1 VSVALPDPG
10 PRRALDRDLL
20 AASAPAVAKALLG
33 TLLVR
38 ELDGV
43 EVIARVVETEAYRED
58 DPASHTYGRRTPRV
72 EPMFARPGTAYVYR
86 SFGVHWCLNVSAE
99 RAGVGAAVLLRAAVV
114 QRGAEAVRGER
125 PTARRDRDLL
135 RGPGNLC
142 RGLRID
148 APTHDAGDLVDGAAG
163 LRLGDDGWAPPDH
176 AVVAGP
182 RVGVRLAPDVPWR
195 FHLGGIGEV
204 SRYTR
209 SPRAAPPGAAAP
221 EAQRT

>member
-1 VSVALPDPG
+1 VSVVPLPDPG
-10 PRRALDRDLL
+10 RPRALDRDLL
-20 AASAPAVAKALLG
+20 AATAPDVARALLG

-114 QRGAEAVRGER
+114 QRGADAVRGER

-148 APTHDAGDLVDGAAG
+148 APTHGAGDLVDGVGG
-163 LRLGDDGWAPPDH
+163 LRLAEDGWTTPDD
-176 AVVAGP
+176 AIVAGP
-182 RVGVRLAPDVPWR
+182 RVGVSLAPDVPWR
-195 FHLGGIGEV
+195 FHLGGVAEV

-209 SPRAAPPGAAAP
+209 SPRAAPSASGAR
-221 EAQRT
+221 RT